1 MGRTRRTV
9 NTVDMLKHT
18 LLAAVA
24 LLAFGTAVAQQQQ
37 WYPPPSPPTE
47 ARPPVNPPATPGYPA
62 PADPA
67 QHATPPST
75 QSGGAVQ
82 APAKATTP
90 VKKEKAVETKATEP
104 KTSQVPLID
113 RVEDA
118 KHPTIL
124 TLRGVDR
131 TTPLTQ
137 GRSWRIYTRGVEGG
151 AGGRQ
156 FWLKREKTTPIKLR
170 TERWDEGE
178 MTIGLPAD
186 SISANGT
193 YRLELHQ
200 DGSLL
205 AARTVQ
211 VVTALPDDFDQD
223 GAGRDRDCDD
233 FDARRHPGAKE
244 VCDAAGLDEDC
255 DITTVLGE
263 KAYLDADRDGFGAG
277 EAVLLC
283 EKAKLGQGFALAAGD
298 CNDHDAAV
306 KPGAGCPATK

>member
-1 MGRTRRTV
+1 MF
-9 NTVDMLKHT
+9 KHT
-18 LLAAVA
+18 LLAAAVF
-24 LLAFGTAVAQQQQ
+24 LVFGTAVAQQQQ
-37 WYPPPSPPTE
+37 WYPPPNPSTE
-47 ARPPVNPPATPGYPA
+47 ARPPVNPPAAAQGYPA
-62 PADPA
+62 PAQPSQPSHSA
-67 QHATPPST
+67 PPPSS
-75 QSGGAVQ
+75 QPGASSTS
-82 APAKATTP
+82 AKKDATTTP
-90 VKKEKAVETKATEP
+90 ATKPGEM
-104 KTSQVPLID
+104 KTTRVPLID

-118 KHPTIL
+118 QHPTVD
-124 TLRGVDR
+124 TLRGTQR

-156 FWLKREKTTPIKLR
+156 FWLKREKIAPIKLR

-178 MTIGLPAD
+178 MIVALPAG
-186 SISANGT
+186 SITANGT

-223 GAGRDRDCDD
+223 GVGRDRDCDD

-255 DITTVLGE
+255 DVATVLGV
-263 KAYLDADRDGFGAG
+263 KAYVDADGDGFGAG
-277 EAVLLC
+277 EAIVLC
-283 EKAKLGQGFALAAGD
+283 DQTKIGHGFALIAGD
-298 CNDHDAAV
+298 CNDHDAKV
-306 KPGAGCPATK
+306 KPGSGCR

>member
-1 MGRTRRTV
+1 
-9 NTVDMLKHT
+9 MLKNT
-18 LLAAVA
+18 LLAAAA
-24 LLAFGTAVAQQQQ
+24 LLVFGTAVAQQQQ
-37 WYPPPSPPTE
+37 LWYPPPNPSTE
-47 ARPPVNPPATPGYPA
+47 AKPPVKPQPTPGYPA
-62 PADPA
+62 PAQPS
-67 QHATPPST
+67 QPSQSVPPPSS
-75 QSGGAVQ
+75 QPSAGAK
-82 APAKATTP
+82 PATKDATTP
-90 VKKEKAVETKATEP
+90 GGKPAET

-118 KHPTIL
+118 QHPTVD
-124 TLRGVDR
+124 TLRGTQR

-156 FWLKREKTTPIKLR
+156 FWLKREKIAPIKMR

-178 MTIGLPAD
+178 MVVGLPAD
-186 SISANGT
+186 SITANGT

-211 VVTALPDDFDQD
+211 LVTSLPDDFDQD

-244 VCDAAGLDEDC
+244 VCDAAGIDEDC
-255 DITTVLGE
+255 DIATVLGV
-263 KAYLDADRDGFGAG
+263 KAYADVDGDGFGAG
-277 EAVLLC
+277 EAILLC
-283 EKAKLGQGFALAAGD
+283 DKSRVGQGFALAAGD
-298 CNDHDAAV
+298 CNDHDAKLA
-306 KPGAGCPATK
+306 PGSGCR